1 MVVISKS
8 VNFTTETLLICDESY
23 RAYSISHITLL
34 KTNGPMPHQYTL
46 HLCVVFCLFWTTA
59 FAQTAQDSIS
69 PEKKERYHIHIG
81 TYQKL
86 IPNSYFKQAGLDK
99 VKYHKDANSFHR
111 YYLGLFDS
119 KEVAEKNCKKATEVG
134 FPNAKVVSTENDKI
148 AQILDARKNTYQFYE
163 VTYDELFLRTVHF
176 DSNSAALD
184 DPAQQLLHE
193 VYMVLVRNPK
203 WIVQLSGH
211 SDSVGSPE
219 YNIKLSKNRV
229 RSVKRHLLKYGIQ
242 AERIKTRVF
251 GEAAPIAK
259 NREKTGEDVPS
270 GRQLNRRVCIGIYD
284 ENGEMVN
291 IKDSTIVPFDAEL
304 GN

>member
-1 MVVISKS
+1 M
-8 VNFTTETLLICDESY
+8 
-23 RAYSISHITLL
+23 HIWAIL
-34 KTNGPMPHQYTL
+34 
-46 HLCVVFCLFWTTA
+46 CLFCCSNTA
-59 FAQTAQDSIS
+59 FAQVAQDSI
-69 PEKKERYHIHIG
+69 PAEKEERYHIHIG
-81 TYQKL
+81 TYEKL

-111 YYLGLFDS
+111 YYLGFYDS
-119 KEVAEKNCKKATEVG
+119 KTAAEKFREKAVNQG
-134 FPNAKVVSTENDKI
+134 FPNAKIVSTKEDKI

-163 VTYDELFLRTVHF
+163 VTYDELFLRSVLF
-176 DSNSAALD
+176 NFNSDELD
-184 DPAQQLLHE
+184 GPAQQLLHE
-193 VYMVLVRNPK
+193 VYMILVRNPK

-229 RSVKRHLLKYGIQ
+229 RSVKKSLVKYGIQ
-242 AERIKTRVF
+242 PERIKTRVF

-270 GRQLNRRVCIGIYD
+270 GRQLNRRVCIGIYNQ
-284 ENGEMVN
+284 NGEMVN

>member
-1 MVVISKS
+1 
-8 VNFTTETLLICDESY
+8 
-23 RAYSISHITLL
+23 
-34 KTNGPMPHQYTL
+34 MPYQYTL
-46 HLCVVFCLFWTTA
+46 HIWVLLCLFCSQDA
-59 FAQTAQDSIS
+59 FAQVSQDSV
-69 PEKKERYHIHIG
+69 PTEKTERYHIHIG

-86 IPNSYFKQAGLDK
+86 IPNSYFKDAGLEK

-111 YYLGLFDS
+111 YYLGFFDS
-119 KEVAEKNCKKATEVG
+119 KESADENCKNTIDRG
-134 FPNAKVVSTENDKI
+134 FPNAKVVSTEEDKI

-163 VTYDELFLRTVHF
+163 ITYDELFLRSVLF
-176 DSNSAALD
+176 NFNSSRLD

-193 VYMVLVRNPK
+193 VYMILVRNPE

-219 YNIKLSKNRV
+219 SNIAISKKRV
-229 RSVKRHLLKYGIQ
+229 RSVKNRLLEYGIQ
-242 AERIKTRVF
+242 PQRIKTRVF

-270 GRQLNRRVCIGIYD
+270 GRQLNRRVCIGIYNQ
-284 ENGEMVN
+284 NGEMVN